1 MCRRMGILI
10 LVALMI
16 LSGCASPTQ
25 TIEPVSSSESVEASL
40 PEPPKDTVSA
50 ETEQSEPVL
59 LQEVQSEPAAESET
73 FEEQSIPI
81 QNEEKNE
88 PESADRRVEPEE
100 QSEPETTAPPRNEE
114 AMEPE
119 SDSLPF
125 QEVEPPQDEEPPEK
139 TEPVDTAPF
148 ESSESEPEL
157 EPVQTEPEPETQ
169 AEEPEPKPD
178 FDISYW
184 ISYAMGLAESKGLR
198 LDASATDCW
207 DNPITANPDCIYL
220 ERDLNSRLNRYAND
234 EEITDVWIW
243 YEDLG
248 NQHYLIY
255 IGYA

>member
-1 MCRRMGILI
+1 
-10 LVALMI
+10 
-16 LSGCASPTQ
+16 
-25 TIEPVSSSESVEASL
+25 
-40 PEPPKDTVSA
+40 
-50 ETEQSEPVL
+50 
-59 LQEVQSEPAAESET
+59 
-73 FEEQSIPI
+73 
-81 QNEEKNE
+81 
-88 PESADRRVEPEE
+88 
-100 QSEPETTAPPRNEE
+100 
-114 AMEPE
+114 MEPE
-119 SDSLPF
+119 SDSLLF
-125 QEVEPPQDEEPPEK
+125 QEVEPPQDEEPPEE
-139 TEPVDTAPF
+139 TEPVDAAPF

-178 FDISYW
+178 FDIGYW
-184 ISYAMGLAESKGLR
+184 VSYAMGLAESKGLR

-234 EEITDVWIW
+234 EEITDIWIW

>member
-25 TIEPVSSSESVEASL
+25 TIEPVFSSESGETSL
-40 PEPPKDTVSA
+40 PEPPTDTVSA
-50 ETEQSEPVL
+50 EAEEKEPIL
-59 LQEVQSEPAAESET
+59 LQEVQSEPAAESEKP
-73 FEEQSIPI
+73 EETTIPDQS
-81 QNEEKNE
+81 EEMNE
-88 PESADRRVEPEE
+88 PESVGILAESVE
-100 QSEPETTAPPRNEE
+100 QSEPEITAPPRNEE
-114 AMEPE
+114 ATEPE
-119 SDSLPF
+119 PDSLPF
-125 QEVEPPQDEEPPEK
+125 QEVDPPQDEELPEE
-139 TEPVDTAPF
+139 TESVDTPPV
-148 ESSESEPEL
+148 ESSAPEL
-157 EPVQTEPEPETQ
+157 EPEPVQTEPEPETQ
-169 AEEPEPKPD
+169 AEEPEPEPD
-178 FDISYW
+178 FDIGYW
-184 ISYAMGLAESKGLR
+184 ISYAKGLAESKGLR

>member
-10 LVALMI
+10 LVALMV

-25 TIEPVSSSESVEASL
+25 TIEPVFSSESGETSL
-40 PEPPKDTVSA
+40 PEPPKDNVSA
-50 ETEQSEPVL
+50 ETEESEPVL
-59 LQEVQSEPAAESET
+59 LQEVQNEPAAETEKPEETTIPDQSE
-73 FEEQSIPI
+73 EM
-81 QNEEKNE
+81 NE
-88 PESADRRVEPEE
+88 PESVESPAESGE
-100 QSEPETTAPPRNEE
+100 QSEPETTAAPRNEE
-114 AMEPE
+114 STEPE
-119 SDSLPF
+119 PDSLPF
-125 QEVEPPQDEEPPEK
+125 QEVDPPQDEELPEE
-139 TEPVDTAPF
+139 TESVDTPPV
-148 ESSESEPEL
+148 ESSAPEL
-157 EPVQTEPEPETQ
+157 EPEPVQTEPEPETQ
-169 AEEPEPKPD
+169 AEEPEPEPD
-178 FDISYW
+178 FDIGYW
-184 ISYAMGLAESKGLR
+184 ISYAKGLAESKGLR